1 MNVRGVPLVRPVK
14 LAVKTFPTVT
24 ALPVD
29 GVTVYPVMVEPPFET
44 GAVHETVAELI
55 PATAETPVGASATP
69 EKFAVVVL
77 EIQVAPESVLVYIYS
92 PGIPVTSFVPSELL
106 ENAYRCP
113 CPGPVVAF
121 LVIQVTPESVLVE
134 I

>member
-14 LAVKTFPTVT
+14 LAVKTLPTVT

-29 GVTVYPVMVEPPFET
+29 GVTVYPVMAEPFET

-69 EKFAVVVL
+69 EKFVVVVL

-113 CPGPVVAF
+113 DPAPVRF
-121 LVIQVTPESVLVE
+121 IQVTPESVLVE

>member
-1 MNVRGVPLVRPVK
+1 LVRPVK
-14 LAVKTFPTVT
+14 LAVKTLPTVT

-29 GVTVYPVMVEPPFET
+29 GVTVYPVMVEPFET

-55 PATAETPVGASATP
+55 PATAETPVGGSATP
-69 EKFAVVVL
+69 EKFVVVVL
-77 EIQVAPESVLVYIYS
+77 EIQVAPEFVLVYIYS

-113 CPGPVVAF
+113 CPGPVCF
-121 LVIQVTPESVLVE
+121 IQVTPESVLVE